1 MTTSLSRLKL
11 DKYRIQYQSDSIGTV
26 AKGMEM
32 AHVTN
37 QGSVLTGD
45 EPSQFTS
52 VYGSILKNC
61 KALMGELTSTHVT
74 QRLTGTTA
82 SSDISIVSIIS
93 KAPGLHSLI
102 CRLLRS
108 CPKFRWMFYC

>member
-61 KALMGELTSTHVT
+61 KALGELTSTHVT

-82 SSDISIVSIIS
+82 SSDISIVSIVD
-93 KAPGLHSLI
+93 
-102 CRLLRS
+102 C
-108 CPKFRWMFYC
+108 